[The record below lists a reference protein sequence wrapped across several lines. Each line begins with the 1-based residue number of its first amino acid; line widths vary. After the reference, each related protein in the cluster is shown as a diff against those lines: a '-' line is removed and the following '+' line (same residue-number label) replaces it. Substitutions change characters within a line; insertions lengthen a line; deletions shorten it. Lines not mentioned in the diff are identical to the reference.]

1 MTMSVDGLV
10 SGMDTTALVT
20 QLIAAEGAPKRQLEA
35 KITATNTQASGYR
48 TVNTTFAA
56 VRAAAEAFTS
66 TTLAAARKTSS
77 SVDSV
82 TARAGATAVD
92 GASITFS
99 VTNLAVKQT
108 AMSDTEWSSLTAPVR
123 TAKDGTTAEPAW
135 PIEIRLS
142 DGRSKTVSVGPT
154 ATLTEAVTAIN
165 DAKAGVSA
173 TAVRLGDGTF
183 RMQITSTATGTAH
196 GFEIR
201 SATEPDADG
210 NYGLSFTTTVEP
222 LDAVIDLGGG
232 ITASSSSNTFDDL
245 LGGVAV
251 TLSKEVTGPVTVAVT
266 QDADGVAAKVQ
277 TLVDAVNAALNTVR
291 TYTSNAPGSTATLK
305 GDPSLTKLAGE
316 LLTALSTAVGDD
328 GSPAKVGLQLAKDG
342 KTVVFDKGKF
352 TTALKE
358 TPELVQRMVSGRTA
372 SLGPNGTAGGGDDVS
387 AVTGLATRLFD
398 VAKAASDS
406 ATGSIVALAKGR
418 ESQAADL
425 KTRIEAFDLRLAK
438 RKDMLTRQ
446 FTAMET
452 ALSSLR
458 NQSTWLAGQ
467 INSLPS
473 YG

>member
-10 SGMDTTALVT
+10 SGMDTTSLVQ
-20 QLIAAEGAPKRQLEA
+20 QLLAAEAAPKRQLEA
-35 KITATNTQASGYR
+35 KVATTQTQASGYR
-48 TVNTTFAA
+48 AVNATFAA
-56 VRAAAEAFTS
+56 VRAAAEALTS
-66 TTLAAARKTSS
+66 TSLATARKTSS

-82 TARAGATAVD
+82 TARAAATAVD

-99 VTNLAVKQT
+99 ITNLAAKQT
-108 AMSDTEWSSLTAPVR
+108 SMSETEWSSLTAPVR

-135 PIEIRLS
+135 PIEIRLA
-142 DGRSKTVSVGPT
+142 DGTSKTVTVGPA

-183 RMQITSTATGTAH
+183 RMQITSTATGLDN

-210 NYGLSFTTTVEP
+210 NYGLSFTRTVEP

-251 TLSKEVTGPVTVAVT
+251 TLSKEVAGPVTVSVN
-266 QDADGVAAKVQ
+266 QDADGVASKVQ

-291 TYTSNAPGSTATLK
+291 TYTSNEPGRTATLK

-316 LLTALSTAVGDD
+316 LLTAVSGAVTNT
-328 GSPAKVGLQLAKDG
+328 SPVKVGLQLTKDG
-342 KTVVFDKGKF
+342 KNITFDKGVF
-352 TTALKE
+352 TTALKAD
-358 TPELVQRMVSGRTA
+358 PALAQRMVSGRTA
-372 SLGPNGTAGGGDDVS
+372 GPGLNGVAGDGDDVT
-387 AVTGLATRLFD
+387 AVKGIAGRLFD

-406 ATGSIVALAKGR
+406 TTGSIVALAKGR
-418 ESQAADL
+418 DSQAADL
-425 KTRIEAFDLRLAK
+425 KNRIESWDLRLVK
-438 RKDMLTRQ
+438 RKEMLTRQ
-446 FTAMET
+446 FSAMET